1 MALVCAPPAD
11 AETDQCRDDITESDG
26 YAIRTMRVEGRWASQ
41 LPLPGGGYSPAK
53 VSEAIEIVRNTLDAD
68 RNRDTEIEGV
78 GAVSILYVSSC
89 VQVVD
94 EATCQDAAGNPKCV
108 DVAIRPHALR
118 LYLLRVGSNILPIP
132 RTNRPTFFDK
142 VPAPLLALNPTFVT
156 AYDREF
162 GLSLGGAIATNL
174 LDLPKFIKGEPVT
187 PGETQLQLQAS
198 GRKSLTESFYNAN
211 TDLAFSQQRI
221 GQIAEDVALSG
232 HYAANDQPLG
242 DGRYVSYG
250 FGAGAS
256 VGVRP
261 RIEPFK
267 RVTLGANYRWSRNK
281 LYADPANEIDSENA
295 EEGRIVADGHL
306 AGGFLRF
313 GLWGDVAAPTGDL
326 GSYQR
331 FGGLMGYA
339 KEIPIVLN
347 QTIGVEV
354 VVSGGHAWGDPPEY
368 ARFFGGNSAKSFLY
382 DAVDAPTLTS
392 FPRGPLI
399 RSLGEGRAGVNTPS
413 GGTLGGTSFW
423 GASLNISVPIP
434 PWSRPLIPNEVVE
447 SFADADRAQHLAGD
461 RAEEPGY

>member
-1 MALVCAPPAD
+1 M
-11 AETDQCRDDITESDG
+11 
-26 YAIRTMRVEGRWASQ
+26 
-41 LPLPGGGYSPAK
+41 
-53 VSEAIEIVRNTLDAD
+53 
-68 RNRDTEIEGV
+68 
-78 GAVSILYVSSC
+78 
-89 VQVVD
+89 VD

-174 LDLPKFIKGEPVT
+174 LDLPKLIKGEPVT
-187 PGETQLQLQAS
+187 PGETQFRLQAS

-211 TDLAFSQQRI
+211 TDLAFSQHRI

-295 EEGRIVADGHL
+295 GWLQAHLPWLRYHYSCCLNWVGR
-306 AGGFLRF
+306 
-313 GLWGDVAAPTGDL
+313 
-326 GSYQR
+326 
-331 FGGLMGYA
+331 
-339 KEIPIVLN
+339 
-347 QTIGVEV
+347 
-354 VVSGGHAWGDPPEY
+354 
-368 ARFFGGNSAKSFLY
+368 
-382 DAVDAPTLTS
+382 
-392 FPRGPLI
+392 
-399 RSLGEGRAGVNTPS
+399 
-413 GGTLGGTSFW
+413 
-423 GASLNISVPIP
+423 
-434 PWSRPLIPNEVVE
+434 
-447 SFADADRAQHLAGD
+447 
-461 RAEEPGY
+461 PGITY